1 MARFHGISPVFSEL
15 GALLSDLPG
24 KALVEVSL
32 VPLDD
37 V

>member
-1 MARFHGISPVFSEL
+1 MARFHGISPVFGEL
-15 GALLSDLPG
+15 GALVSDLPG
-24 KALVEVSL
+24 ISLVESSL

>member
-1 MARFHGISPVFSEL
+1 MSPVFGEL

-24 KALVEVSL
+24 KSLVEVSF